1 MLRIRGKLIVSYL
14 IIAALLLVLGFV
26 SFNSLNVVNENGK
39 AMYEERL
46 VPLSVVTDLTRVS
59 QDTRVKMSSAVLLES
74 PRMTFDAQSNLEQ
87 VDILVDMLWATNPG
101 AQMSEYLTSFEEN
114 WSVYRESVERNISV
128 IQAGDFD
135 EAAQGLGASGSIFEM
150 AEADLVDLKNR
161 SVEVA
166 DELNDE
172 NAEIFN
178 ANELIILVLSA
189 VALITAIVI
198 GVFMGRTIGRP
209 LKHVSKRM
217 ERISKGDLTREPL
230 ISKRKDEIGTLVAA
244 TNKMQEDLKAV
255 VSKIALATDNVS
267 AQSEE
272 LTQSANEVREG
283 SEQIAV
289 TMQEI
294 ASGTEAQATNAGSLS
309 ETMEEFSVKIQDTNQ
324 QSEEVTSRS
333 RAVMQSAEEGSQMME
348 SSIQQMMVI
357 DQVMTEAV
365 GKVRGLD
372 HQTNEISKLVGVIRD
387 IAEQTN
393 LLALNAAIEAAR
405 AGEQGKGFAVVADE
419 VRKLAEQVANSVN
432 DITGF
437 VNGIQTESRS
447 VVGSLEQGYE
457 EVNEG
462 TRQIAVTGERFNEI
476 NGSIKDMIEMVGQ
489 IADNLQDISQGSQ
502 SMNASIQEIASI
514 SEESAAGVEEAA
526 ASSEQSLST
535 METISASADDLAG
548 LAEELAGEVRKFKL
562 NA

>member
-1 MLRIRGKLIVSYL
+1 MKIRGKLIVSYL
-14 IIAALLLVLGFV
+14 IIAGLLVALGY
-26 SFNSLNVVNENGK
+26 SSLVAIGNVNDNGK
-39 AMYEERL
+39 AMYEDRVVGLSILTDMIRL
-46 VPLSVVTDLTRVS
+46 SENTRV
-59 QDTRVKMSSAVLLES
+59 QMTSAVIQES
-74 PRMTFDAQSNLEQ
+74 PRLTEAALNNIEEIDSLIEQ
-87 VDILVDMLWATNPG
+87 FWATNPG
-101 AQMSEYLTSFEEN
+101 PESAEYMTNFEEN
-114 WSVYRESVERNISV
+114 WSVFTDSLRNNVELV
-128 IQAGDFD
+128 QAGDYE
-135 EAAQGLGASGSIFEM
+135 EAAGGIGTAGTLFAMAQGDL
-150 AEADLVDLKNR
+150 ADLKAR
-161 SVEVA
+161 AVEVA
-166 DELNDE
+166 DQLNQQS
-172 NAEIFN
+172 NSTFNNSRTMIFT
-178 ANELIILVLSA
+178 IGV
-189 VALITAIVI
+189 VALLAAIAIGITMGRAI
-198 GVFMGRTIGRP
+198 GVP
-209 LKHVSKRM
+209 LQRVASRM
-217 ERISKGDLTREPL
+217 ERVSNGDLTLEPL
-230 ISKRKDEIGTLVAA
+230 VSKRKDEIGTLVAA
-244 TNKMQEDLKAV
+244 TNKMQEDLKTV
-255 VSKIALATDNVS
+255 VSKIAVATENVS

-289 TMQEI
+289 TMQEL
-294 ASGTEAQATNAGSLS
+294 ASGSEAQATNAGTLS
-309 ETMEEFSVKIQDTNQ
+309 ETMEEFSGKIQDTTQ
-324 QSEEVTSRS
+324 RSEDISNRS
-333 RAVMQSAEEGSQMME
+333 RDVMTSAEEGSQMME

-372 HQTNEISKLVGVIRD
+372 HQTNEISKLVGVIRE

-462 TRQIAVTGERFNEI
+462 TRQIAVTGEKFNEI
-476 NGSIKDMIEMVGQ
+476 NGSIRDMIQMVDQ
-489 IADNLQDISQGSQ
+489 IADNLKDISEGSQ
-502 SMNASIQEIASI
+502 SMNASVQEIASI
-514 SEESAAGVEEAA
+514 SQESAAGVEETA

-535 METISASADDLAG
+535 METISASADELAG

>member
-1 MLRIRGKLIVSYL
+1 MKIKGKLITSYL
-14 IIAALLLVLGFV
+14 VIAGLLILLGVVSVL
-26 SFNSLNVVNENGK
+26 SLNQVNENGK
-39 AMYEERL
+39 SMYADQL
-46 VPLSVVTDLTRVS
+46 VPVSIVADLTRMTEN
-59 QDTRVKMSSAVLLES
+59 TRVQMSSAVLLES
-74 PRMTFDAQSNLEQ
+74 PRMTQTAVQNMDQ
-87 VDILVDMLWATNPG
+87 VDTLVDMLWATNPG
-101 AQMSEYLTSFEEN
+101 PVISDSLTSFEEN
-114 WSVYRESVERNISV
+114 WSVYRESVERNIP
-128 IQAGDFD
+128 IIEAGDYD
-135 EAAQGLGASGSIFEM
+135 EAAQGIGASGSVFAMAQTDLIDMKTRSVGVADQLNLENEEIFET
-150 AEADLVDLKNR
+150 NQ
-161 SVEVA
+161 
-166 DELNDE
+166 
-172 NAEIFN
+172 
-178 ANELIILVLSA
+178 LIILVISGA
-189 VALITAIVI
+189 ALLAAIAI
-198 GVFMGRTIGRP
+198 GIFMGRAIGSP
-209 LKHVSKRM
+209 LKRVASRMEHVSN
-217 ERISKGDLTREPL
+217 GDLSHDTL
-230 ISKRKDEIGTLVAA
+230 VSKRKDEIGTLVAA
-244 TNKMQEDLKAV
+244 TNKMQEDLKTV
-255 VSKIALATDNVS
+255 VSKIAAATENVS

-283 SEQIAV
+283 SQQIAV

-309 ETMEEFSVKIQDTNQ
+309 ETMEVFSGKIQDTTQ
-324 QSEEVTSRS
+324 QSEKVSNRS
-333 RAVMQSAEEGSQMME
+333 RTVMTSAEEGSQMME
-348 SSIQQMMVI
+348 SSIQQMIVI

-372 HQTNEISKLVGVIRD
+372 HQTNEISKLVGVIRE

-447 VVGSLEQGYE
+447 VVSSLEQGYE

-462 TRQIAVTGERFNEI
+462 TKQIAVTGERFNEI
-476 NGSIKDMIEMVGQ
+476 NGSIRDMIQMVDQ
-489 IADNLQDISQGSQ
+489 ITDNLQDISNGSQ
-502 SMNASIQEIASI
+502 SMNASVQEIASI
-514 SEESAAGVEEAA
+514 SQESAAGVEEAA

-535 METISASADDLAG
+535 METISASAEELAG

>member
-1 MLRIRGKLIVSYL
+1 MRIRGKLVVSYL
-14 IIAALLLVLGFV
+14 LIVAMLLSLAAVSLLSLKEV
-26 SFNSLNVVNENGK
+26 SLNGEM
-39 AMYEERL
+39 MYENRL
-46 VPLSVVTDLTRVS
+46 KPLSITADLMKLTENTRV
-59 QDTRVKMSSAVLLES
+59 QMTAAVVQES
-74 PRMTFDAQSNLEQ
+74 PRLTDAAINNAEE
-87 VDILVDMLWATNPG
+87 VDRLVEELWATNPG
-101 AQMSEYLTSFEEN
+101 EQTAGYLTRFEEN
-114 WSVYRESVERNISV
+114 WRVFWESAETVIADVET
-128 IQAGDFD
+128 GDYE
-135 EAAQGLGASGSIFEM
+135 EAAGGIGSSGTLFAM
-150 AEADLVDLKNR
+150 AQSDLNDLKAR
-161 SVEVA
+161 SIEVA
-166 DELNDE
+166 DSLNQDNQSIYQE
-172 NAEIFN
+172 NRIFIYSI
-178 ANELIILVLSA
+178 ASI
-189 VALITAIVI
+189 ALIAAIAI
-198 GVFMGRTIGRP
+198 GIFMGQSIGGP
-209 LKHVSKRM
+209 LKRVASRM
-217 ERISKGDLTREPL
+217 ERVSEGDLTREPL
-230 ISKRKDEIGTLVAA
+230 VTKRKDEIGTLVAA
-244 TNKMQEDLKAV
+244 TNQMQEDLKTV
-255 VSKIALATDNVS
+255 VSKIAVATENVS

-289 TMQEI
+289 TMQEL
-294 ASGTEAQATNAGSLS
+294 ASGSEAQATNAGALS
-309 ETMEEFSVKIQDTNQ
+309 ETMEEFSGKIQDTTQ
-324 QSEEVTSRS
+324 RSEDISSRS
-333 RAVMQSAEEGSQMME
+333 HDVVTSAEEGSQMME

-372 HQTNEISKLVGVIRD
+372 HQTNEISKLVGVIRE

-437 VNGIQTESRS
+437 VKGIQTESRS
-447 VVGSLEQGYE
+447 VVSSLEQGYE

-462 TRQIAVTGERFNEI
+462 TKQIAVTGERFNEI
-476 NGSIKDMIEMVGQ
+476 NGSIRDMIQMVDQ
-489 IADNLQDISQGSQ
+489 IAENLQDISEGSQ

-514 SEESAAGVEEAA
+514 SQQSAAGVEETA

-535 METISASADDLAG
+535 METISASADELAG

>member
-1 MLRIRGKLIVSYL
+1 MKIKGKLIVSYL
-14 IIAALLLVLGFV
+14 IIAGMLLVLGFASV
-26 SFNSLNVVNENGK
+26 MAVGNVNDNGK
-39 AMYEERL
+39 RMYEERVRAL
-46 VPLSVVTDLTRVS
+46 DIVSEMTRLSENTRV
-59 QDTRVKMSSAVLLES
+59 QMTSAVIQQS
-74 PRMTFDAQSNLEQ
+74 PRLTDSALNNIDEVDRLIEEFQS
-87 VDILVDMLWATNPG
+87 TNPG
-101 AQMSEYLTSFEEN
+101 AQSSEYMTSFEEN
-114 WSVYRESVERNISV
+114 WAVYKQSLQTNIEQ
-128 IQAGDFD
+128 IQANDYD
-135 EAAQGLGASGSIFEM
+135 EAAGGIGASGTLFAMAQGDLANLKARAVEM
-150 AEADLVDLKNR
+150 
-161 SVEVA
+161 A
-166 DELNDE
+166 DELNNQNE
-172 NAEIFN
+172 STFN
-178 ANELIILVLSA
+178 TSRTLILVISAIALIAA
-189 VALITAIVI
+189 VAI
-198 GVFMGRTIGRP
+198 GVTMGQAIGGP
-209 LKHVSKRM
+209 LKRVASRM
-217 ERISKGDLTREPL
+217 ERVSDGDLTREL
-230 ISKRKDEIGTLVAA
+230 LVSKRKDEIGTLVAA
-244 TNKMQEDLKAV
+244 TNKMQDDLKAV
-255 VSKIALATDNVS
+255 VSKIAVATDHVS

-289 TMQEI
+289 TMQEL
-294 ASGTEAQATNAGSLS
+294 ASGSEAQATNAGALS
-309 ETMEEFSVKIQDTNQ
+309 ETMDGFAVKIQETNQ
-324 QSEEVTSRS
+324 QSQDISTRS
-333 RAVMQSAEEGSQMME
+333 RDVMNSAEEGSQMME

-372 HQTNEISKLVGVIRD
+372 EQTNEITKLVGVIRE

-476 NGSIKDMIEMVGQ
+476 NGSIRDMIKMVDQ
-489 IADNLQDISQGSQ
+489 ITGNLQDISQDSQ
-502 SMNASIQEIASI
+502 TMNASVQEIASI
-514 SEESAAGVEEAA
+514 SQESAAGVEETA

-535 METISASADDLAG
+535 METISASADELAG
-548 LAEELAGEVRKFKL
+548 LAEELSGEVRKFKL
-562 NA
+562 NV

>member
-1 MLRIRGKLIVSYL
+1 MKIKGKLITSYL
-14 IIAALLLVLGFV
+14 VIAGLLILLGAV
-26 SFNSLNVVNENGK
+26 SVMSLNQVNENGK
-39 AMYEERL
+39 SMYTERL
-46 VPLSVVTDLTRVS
+46 LPISIVADLTRMTEN
-59 QDTRVKMSSAVLLES
+59 TRVQMSSAVLLES
-74 PRMTFDAQSNLEQ
+74 PRMMEAAENNIAE
-87 VDILVDMLWATNPG
+87 VDRLVEMFWATNPG
-101 AQMSEYLTSFEEN
+101 PQTSEYLVSFEEN
-114 WSVYRESVERNISV
+114 WSVYRESVEGNIPV
-128 IQAGDFD
+128 IQAGDYD
-135 EAAQGLGASGSIFEM
+135 EAAQGLGSSGSIFAM
-150 AEADLVDLKNR
+150 AQADLVDLKNR

-166 DELNDE
+166 DALNSE
-172 NAEIFN
+172 NAAIFTTN
-178 ANELIILVLSA
+178 QLIILVISG
-189 VALITAIVI
+189 VALVAAIAIGIT
-198 GVFMGRTIGRP
+198 MGRAIGSP
-209 LKHVSKRM
+209 LKRVASRM
-217 ERISKGDLTREPL
+217 ERVSNGDLKHEPL
-230 ISKRKDEIGTLVAA
+230 VSKRKDEIGTLVAA
-244 TNKMQEDLKAV
+244 TNKMQEDLKTV
-255 VSKIALATDNVS
+255 VSKIALATEKVS

-289 TMQEI
+289 TMQEL
-294 ASGTEAQATNAGSLS
+294 ASGSEAQATNAGALS
-309 ETMEEFSVKIQDTNQ
+309 ETMEEFSGKIQDTTQRSGEISN
-324 QSEEVTSRS
+324 RS
-333 RAVMQSAEEGSQMME
+333 REVMTSAEEGSQMME

-372 HQTNEISKLVGVIRD
+372 HQTNEISKLVGVIRE

-476 NGSIKDMIEMVGQ
+476 NGSIRDMIQMVDQ
-489 IADNLQDISQGSQ
+489 ITDNLQDISQGSQ
-502 SMNASIQEIASI
+502 SMNASVQEIASI
-514 SEESAAGVEEAA
+514 SQESAAGVEETA

-535 METISASADDLAG
+535 METISASADELAG
-548 LAEELAGEVRKFKL
+548 LAEELAGEVQKFKL

>member
-1 MLRIRGKLIVSYL
+1 M
-14 IIAALLLVLGFV
+14 
-26 SFNSLNVVNENGK
+26 
-39 AMYEERL
+39 
-46 VPLSVVTDLTRVS
+46 
-59 QDTRVKMSSAVLLES
+59 
-74 PRMTFDAQSNLEQ
+74 
-87 VDILVDMLWATNPG
+87 
-101 AQMSEYLTSFEEN
+101 
-114 WSVYRESVERNISV
+114 
-128 IQAGDFD
+128 
-135 EAAQGLGASGSIFEM
+135 
-150 AEADLVDLKNR
+150 
-161 SVEVA
+161 A
-166 DELNDE
+166 DELNNQNE
-172 NAEIFN
+172 STFN
-178 ANELIILVLSA
+178 TSRTLILVISAIALIAA
-189 VALITAIVI
+189 VAI
-198 GVFMGRTIGRP
+198 GVTMGQAIGGP
-209 LKHVSKRM
+209 LKRVASRM
-217 ERISKGDLTREPL
+217 ERVSDGDLTREL
-230 ISKRKDEIGTLVAA
+230 LVSKRKDEIGTLVAA
-244 TNKMQEDLKAV
+244 TNKMQDDLKAV
-255 VSKIALATDNVS
+255 VSKIAVATDHVS

-289 TMQEI
+289 TMQEL
-294 ASGTEAQATNAGSLS
+294 ASGSEAQATNAGALS
-309 ETMEEFSVKIQDTNQ
+309 ETMDGFAVKIQETNQ
-324 QSEEVTSRS
+324 QSQDISTRS
-333 RAVMQSAEEGSQMME
+333 RDVMNSAEEGSQMME

-372 HQTNEISKLVGVIRD
+372 EQTNEITKLVGVIRE

-476 NGSIKDMIEMVGQ
+476 NGSIRDMIKMVDQ
-489 IADNLQDISQGSQ
+489 ITGNLQDISQDSQ
-502 SMNASIQEIASI
+502 TMNASVQEIASI
-514 SEESAAGVEEAA
+514 SQESAAGVEETA

-535 METISASADDLAG
+535 METISASADELAG
-548 LAEELAGEVRKFKL
+548 LAEELSGEVRKFKL
-562 NA
+562 NV

>member
-1 MLRIRGKLIVSYL
+1 MRIKGKLIISYL

-26 SFNSLNVVNENGK
+26 GLNSLNVVNENGK
-39 AMYEERL
+39 SMYEDRL

-59 QDTRVKMSSAVLLES
+59 EDTRVKMSSAVLLES

-101 AQMSEYLTSFEEN
+101 PQMSEYLTSFEEN
-114 WSVYRESVERNISV
+114 WSVYRESVERNIPV

-135 EAAQGLGASGSIFEM
+135 EAAQGIGVSGSVFDM
-150 AEADLVDLKNR
+150 AESDLIDLKNR

-166 DELNDE
+166 DELNNE
-172 NAEIFN
+172 NAEIFSTN
-178 ANELIILVLSA
+178 QLIILVISV
-189 VALITAIVI
+189 VALIAAIAI
-198 GVFMGRTIGRP
+198 GVSMGQSIGGP
-209 LKHVSKRM
+209 LKRVASRM
-217 ERISKGDLTREPL
+217 ERVSEGDLTREPL
-230 ISKRKDEIGTLVAA
+230 TSKRKDEIGTLVAA
-244 TNKMQEDLKAV
+244 TNKMQEDLKSV
-255 VSKIALATDNVS
+255 VGKIAEATDNVS

-294 ASGTEAQATNAGSLS
+294 ASGTEAQATNAGTLS
-309 ETMEEFSVKIQDTNQ
+309 ETMEGFTVKIQETNE
-324 QSEEVTSRS
+324 QSQAISTRS
-333 RAVMQSAEEGSQMME
+333 RDVMSSAEEGSQMME
-348 SSIQQMMVI
+348 SSIQQMMII
-357 DQVMTEAV
+357 DQVMTDAV
-365 GKVRGLD
+365 SKVRGLD
-372 HQTNEISKLVGVIRD
+372 EQTNEITKLVGVIRD

-432 DITGF
+432 DITGI
-437 VNGIQTESRS
+437 VTGIQSGS
-447 VVGSLEQGYE
+447 QVVVGSLEKGYE
-457 EVNEG
+457 EVNAG
-462 TRQIAVTGERFNEI
+462 TQQIALTGEKFNEI
-476 NGSIKDMIEMVGQ
+476 NGSIKEMIQMVDR
-489 IADNLQDISQGSQ
+489 ISENLEGISGSSQ
-502 SMNASIQEIASI
+502 TMNASVQEIASI

-535 METISASADDLAG
+535 METITASADELAG